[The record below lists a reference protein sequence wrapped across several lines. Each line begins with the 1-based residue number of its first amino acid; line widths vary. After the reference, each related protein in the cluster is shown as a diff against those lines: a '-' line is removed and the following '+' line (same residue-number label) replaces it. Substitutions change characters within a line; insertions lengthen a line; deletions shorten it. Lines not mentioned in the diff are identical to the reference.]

1 MGASPDPGRMISTRI
16 GGDAVLHGAE
26 GRIERRVGCRVT
38 AVEVRGE
45 YDTGVGIGS
54 AAVMVRFV
62 P

>member
-1 MGASPDPGRMISTRI
+1 MISTRI